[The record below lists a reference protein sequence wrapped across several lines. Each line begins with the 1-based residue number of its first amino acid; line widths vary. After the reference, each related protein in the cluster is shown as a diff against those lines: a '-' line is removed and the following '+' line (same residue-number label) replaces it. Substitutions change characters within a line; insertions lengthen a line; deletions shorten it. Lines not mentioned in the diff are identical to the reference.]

1 MAERQATLTGSGH
14 WDGDIHCFPLRVYY
28 EDTDAGGIVYHARYL
43 HFAERARTEMLRLLG
58 VAQPELIAREGAGFA
73 VRRAE
78 VDFLRPARLDDALM
92 VRTRTAAVSGASM
105 DLRQRINRA
114 TDEQDREETVA
125 DLLIRLAVVNAKGRP
140 VRLPQAVRQACAKLA
155 PTDARK
161 D

>member
-1 MAERQATLTGSGH
+1 
-14 WDGDIHCFPLRVYY
+14 
-28 EDTDAGGIVYHARYL
+28 
-43 HFAERARTEMLRLLG
+43 MLRLLG

-140 VRLPQAVRQACAKLA
+140 VRLPQAVRRACAKLA
-155 PTDARK
+155 TPETRMD
-161 D
+161 